1 MAPRVYN
8 PLTNVPSNITET
20 NVPFEFRYSQFAK
33 HMKPSPIRELFKVI
47 NQPGMISFAGGL
59 PDPAIFPVDEFAAS
73 AGVLQRDGKVAL
85 QYGASEGY
93 GPLIDVVQR
102 MMTAKFGRAID
113 PSELLI
119 TTGSQQAADLVAR
132 ALLDPGD
139 VVVVE
144 APTYP
149 GTLHSLRNAGAR
161 FLCIPCDGDGMRVDL
176 LRDAVAM
183 CERETGRRPKLIYT
197 IPDFSNPTG
206 ACLSLERRREMLRLA
221 EELSIPIFEDD
232 PYSQLRY
239 LGEPIPSIKS
249 IAGESPAVLYVSS
262 FSKILAPGV
271 RLAWSMGDPGLI
283 RSMVL
288 LRQGEDLCTPSVT
301 QALVAEYCAQGHLDR
316 HLEKIVGHYRAKRD
330 AMQRAMEAH
339 LPSAK
344 VSWHEPQGG
353 FFVWVELADGGC
365 NELFDRAIAEKV
377 AFLPGDAFYPSADE
391 QIGRAYS
398 GDRAIRLCFTFATE
412 EQMDTGC
419 RRLASVLGG

>member
-1 MAPRVYN
+1 MANRVYN
-8 PLTNVPSNITET
+8 PLTKLPTLKTET
-20 NVPFEFRYSQFAK
+20 TVPFEFRYSQAAQN
-33 HMKPSPIRELFKVI
+33 MKPSPIRELFKVI

-59 PDPAIFPVDEFAAS
+59 PDPAIFPVDEFADS
-73 AGVLQRDGKVAL
+73 AEVLQRDGKVAL

-93 GPLIDVVQR
+93 GPLLTVVQE
-102 MMTAKFGRAID
+102 MMVRKLERAID
-113 PSELLI
+113 PDELLI

-139 VVVVE
+139 VAVVE

-161 FLCIPCDGDGMRVDL
+161 FLCIPCDGDGMQVDL
-176 LRDAVAM
+176 LPDAVEL

-206 ACLSLERRREMLRLA
+206 ACLSMERRRQLLQVA
-221 EELSIPIFEDD
+221 EELAIPIFEDD
-232 PYSQLRY
+232 PYSSLRY
-239 LGEPIPSIKS
+239 LGQPIPSIKA
-249 IAGESPAVLYVSS
+249 IAGNSPAVLYASS

-271 RLAWSMGDPGLI
+271 RLAWSVGDPGLI

-288 LRQGEDLCTPSVT
+288 IRQGEDLCTPTVT

-316 HLEKIVGHYRAKRD
+316 HLAKIVDHYRAKRD
-330 AMQRAMEAH
+330 AMQRAMRTH
-339 LPSAK
+339 LPAGK

-365 NELFDRAIAEKV
+365 QQLFERAIAEKV

-391 QIGRAYS
+391 QIGPAHRGES
-398 GDRAIRLCFTFATE
+398 AIRLCFTFATE

-419 RRLASVLGG
+419 RRLASVLEG